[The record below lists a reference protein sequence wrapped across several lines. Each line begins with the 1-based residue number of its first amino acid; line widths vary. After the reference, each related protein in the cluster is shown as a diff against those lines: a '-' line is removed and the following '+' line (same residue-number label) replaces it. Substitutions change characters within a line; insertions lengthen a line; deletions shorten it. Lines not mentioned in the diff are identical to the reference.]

1 MYDQQYVEMLSCL
14 TSEQRRLLVEYYA
27 RLDEAGRVEAHRR
40 QREVFKD
47 WLAQGRTAANR
58 GGETN
63 YAALLIALRS
73 ILVDEQRMGAA
84 VGAAPEQ
91 SRQPAAKPRKPRKQ
105 QLRSSL
111 ERRYLG
117 ELVRLREEE
126 QLSWRAL
133 SEYFRKQFRKTVSHT
148 YLKRIYEEHC
158 AERKA

>member
-1 MYDQQYVEMLSCL
+1 MYDHQYVEMLSCL
-14 TSEQRRLLVEYYA
+14 TFEQRRLLVEYYA
-27 RLDEAGRVEAHRR
+27 RLDEGGRVEAHRR

-73 ILVDEQRMGAA
+73 ILVDEQRLGGA
-84 VGAAPEQ
+84 GAAPEQ
-91 SRQPAAKPRKPRKQ
+91 SRQPAVRQRKPRKQ
-105 QLRSSL
+105 QLRSNL
-111 ERRYLG
+111 EKRYLG

-126 QLSWRAL
+126 RLSWRAL
-133 SEYFRKQFRKTVSHT
+133 SEHFRKQFRKTVSHT